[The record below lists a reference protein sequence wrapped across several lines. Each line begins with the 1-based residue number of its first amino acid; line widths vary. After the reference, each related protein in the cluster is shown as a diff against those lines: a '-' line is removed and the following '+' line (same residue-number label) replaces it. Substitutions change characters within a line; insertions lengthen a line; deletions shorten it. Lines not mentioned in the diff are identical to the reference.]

1 MEDLLLDL
9 DRTVTAIL
17 TVIDQSGNSNTLV
30 KSRVYSIDT
39 ELLLSKEKND
49 VGVEKITSLPVL
61 QTVQVPQ
68 ANDKVFALEVVA
80 EEKDKVN
87 ELPDT
92 GENLDWTLT
101 ATGILL
107 LTLVAFLKK
116 KQSLAKL

>member
-1 MEDLLLDL
+1 MLDL